1 VAVLITLVGVF
12 TSTKQDFW
20 LLICM
25 YGYLFAYQLT
35 IGNIY
40 WIYVASIACEKG
52 VALAGL
58 VYWALLLVASFFT

>member
-1 VAVLITLVGVF
+1 
-12 TSTKQDFW
+12 
-20 LLICM
+20 M